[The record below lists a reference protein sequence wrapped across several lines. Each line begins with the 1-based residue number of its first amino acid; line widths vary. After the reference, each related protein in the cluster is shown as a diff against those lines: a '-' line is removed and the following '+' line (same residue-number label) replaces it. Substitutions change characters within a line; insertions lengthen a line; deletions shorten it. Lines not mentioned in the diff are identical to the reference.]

1 MKPKQDK
8 HNEKH
13 TEVYYKY
20 YIKKKIKSCQKKFI
34 TYGEKLIMPL
44 FLYQKPENNA
54 MIFLLC

>member
-20 YIKKKIKSCQKKFI
+20 YIKKKLKVARKNSLH
-34 TYGEKLIMPL
+34 TGR
-44 FLYQKPENNA
+44 N
-54 MIFLLC
+54 